1 MRVREDYR
9 SITGQ
14 EKAAI
19 FLMSLSQDQASKI
32 FANLD
37 DEEIK
42 EISQSMSGLGTVSSE
57 VIERLFVEFAEQVSS
72 TGSLIGSADSAQRL
86 LGNILGE
93 EKVGEIMEEI
103 RGPAGRTMWDKLA
116 NVNEQ
121 VLANYLKNEYP
132 QTVAVILAKIGQVH
146 AAKVLAT
153 LPENFSLE
161 VVMRMLRMEAVDK
174 EVEKDVER
182 VLRTEFM
189 SNLARSNQRDTFEL
203 MADIFN
209 NFDRTTETRFLS
221 ALDERSKDSA
231 EKIRA
236 LMFTF
241 DDLIKLDAAGVQT
254 LMRTVEKDKMTMA
267 LKGGS
272 DEMKELFF
280 SNMSERASKLMK
292 EDMTAMG
299 PVRLSEVEQAQL
311 VMVQATKDL
320 IDRGEIVMTSSDG
333 GADEMVV

>member
-254 LMRTVEKDKMTMA
+254 LMRTVEKDKMTVA